1 MIDTRDP
8 MGSTHGYVQDMTR
21 VSPFGQDVLDW
32 GQLQTLGQ
40 HIYGACAAMDP
51 LSDYEGKAEA
61 ALWHARRSMIK
72 DSLPL
77 CDRTFPRLF
86 TSLTDD
92 GLPRAGD
99 IEGPNFEAH
108 FYTLVTGHEIEP
120 EDLEQ
125 SAERALTL
133 ERLEQLRDF
142 GRTRETDDQILDF
155 FCDTLEEYT
164 NPLLG
169 ERKRA
174 KREPLTELASSFY
187 ALRGWDTETG
197 IPTQEQIKC
206 LNLDHTI
213 KILEGQGLKIP

>member
-8 MGSTHGYVQDMTR
+8 MGSTHGYVQDMTKI
-21 VSPFGQDVLDW
+21 SPFGQDVLDW
-32 GQLQTLGQ
+32 EQLQALGER
-40 HIYGACAAMDP
+40 IYGASAAMDP
-51 LSDYEGKAEA
+51 LSDYEGKAEP

-92 GLPRAGD
+92 GLPRVD
-99 IEGPNFEAH
+99 SVDGPDFEAH
-108 FYTLVTGHEIEP
+108 LYRLVTGHEVDSAE
-120 EDLEQ
+120 LER
-125 SAERALTL
+125 SAERALTV

-142 GRTRETDDQILDF
+142 GRTRETDDGVLDF

-169 ERKRA
+169 DRKRA
-174 KREPLTELASSFY
+174 QRDPLTELATSFY
-187 ALRGWDTETG
+187 ALRGWDTERG
-197 IPTQEQIKC
+197 LPTRERIESLGLSHTLEELEQHKSKV
-206 LNLDHTI
+206 T
-213 KILEGQGLKIP
+213 